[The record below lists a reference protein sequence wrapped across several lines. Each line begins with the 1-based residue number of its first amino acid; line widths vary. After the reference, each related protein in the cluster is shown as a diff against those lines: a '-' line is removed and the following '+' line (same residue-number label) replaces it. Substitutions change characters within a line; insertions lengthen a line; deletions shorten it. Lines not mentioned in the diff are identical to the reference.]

1 VGLRVPLVRRVQFS
15 SDSELKSPGLLIERF
30 DLPISLVSPREVP
43 VLEEAAVLLGVPRED
58 KYNVSLERVASALLA
73 AGLSPDH
80 MDQFADHI
88 IFSWIVGNGDLHAKN
103 IGVLRSI
110 EPGLLGNP
118 PRLMRTSYSPLYDLV
133 NTRLVIRGDL
143 FALPVNG
150 KQNNLRVNDFAV
162 LTRLWGRTRQETRA
176 RVESL
181 DSRITAD
188 LPAVLAV
195 SQLSENLREI
205 YERTVESA
213 IDSL

>member
-1 VGLRVPLVRRVQFS
+1 
-15 SDSELKSPGLLIERF
+15 
-30 DLPISLVSPREVP
+30 
-43 VLEEAAVLLGVPRED
+43 
-58 KYNVSLERVASALLA
+58 
-73 AGLSPDH
+73 
-80 MDQFADHI
+80 
-88 IFSWIVGNGDLHAKN
+88 
-103 IGVLRSI
+103 
-110 EPGLLGNP
+110 
-118 PRLMRTSYSPLYDLV
+118 
-133 NTRLVIRGDL
+133 L

-181 DSRITAD
+181 ESRITAD